1 MSQSDRPLRRHSSSS
16 VHSVSEKKES
26 SSTRQP
32 IEPVNLEVAVKVK
45 KGRRRVHSNSLDVDN
60 AHKRRHSVSSQSS
73 AGDSHRRGNSRSR
86 SPAQKNSRVAVS
98 SVVTGVRAALRS
110 NSNASLI
117 DGLPYIL
124 PRKTVADTQHKG
136 APVKP
141 HQSSSKSDTASS
153 HSHHKAGKAKRS
165 SVGTSESRSTAGP
178 SRGQRKGRK
187 GSKRDH
193 KAHRGKRTGSVS
205 EHSKRKKTTGSC
217 ASSRWVLSPLTSLNV
232 IYHTWYVQI
241 HLNRYIP

>member
-32 IEPVNLEVAVKVK
+32 IEPVNPEVGVK

-73 AGDSHRRGNSRSR
+73 AGDSHHRGNSRSR
-86 SPAQKNSRVAVS
+86 SPAQKHSCVAAS

-124 PRKTVADTQHKG
+124 PRKTVTVAPPSDTHHKG
-136 APVKP
+136 ALVKSY
-141 HQSSSKSDTASS
+141 QSSSKSDSASS
-153 HSHHKAGKAKRS
+153 HSHHKAGKVKRG
-165 SVGTSESRSTAGP
+165 SVGTTDSRNTAGT

-187 GSKRDH
+187 GSKREH
-193 KAHRGKRTGSVS
+193 KAHRGKRTGSIS

-217 ASSRWVLSPLTSLNV
+217 ASSRWALSPHVS
-232 IYHTWYVQI
+232 
-241 HLNRYIP
+241 